1 MSTLQKG
8 NTSVS
13 ISAVDLFC
21 GVGGLTHGLQQA
33 GITVHAGLDVD
44 ATCRYAFEKNNQ
56 AQFIEKDIRTFEG
69 RELSALYPLGDI
81 KLLVGCAPCQP
92 FSVHTRKYR
101 KDRDR
106 PRDAKWELLNDFGR
120 LIEEVKPDIVAFENV
135 TPLRKEDIFADF
147 VGKLESLKYSVDQKL
162 VYCPDYGVPQ
172 KRRRLVLLAS
182 ALGEI
187 SLLPKTHLRDASHC
201 TGETSR
207 LPAVAVLPLLAG
219 QMQQD
224 DGQNALKSCP
234 TVRETIGNL
243 PPIAAG
249 DVSPADPLHRAR
261 KFKAKNQARI
271 KQSKP
276 GGTWKDWEEHLRA
289 PCHRK
294 PSGATYTSVYGRM
307 VWDEPA
313 PTITTQF
320 HNFGSG
326 RFGHPEQDRALSI
339 REGAMLQT
347 FPENYVFLEPNEPVK
362 ITRLGIHIGN
372 AVPVRLASVIGE
384 SIQKHV
390 EENSHG

>member
-1 MSTLQKG
+1 MNALQKG

-33 GITVHAGLDVD
+33 GIKVLAGLDVD
-44 ATCRYAFEKNNQ
+44 ATCRYAFKTNNK
-56 AQFIEKDIRTFEG
+56 ATFIEKDIREFKG
-69 RELSALYPLGDI
+69 SELSALYPPDGI

-101 KDRDR
+101 KHKD
-106 PRDAKWELLNDFGR
+106 PHQDAKWGLLNDFGR
-120 LIEEVKPDIVAFENV
+120 LIEEVEPEVVAFENV
-135 TPLRKEDIFADF
+135 TPIRKEDIFADF
-147 VGKLESLKYSVDQKL
+147 VGKLESLKYSVYQKL

-182 ALGEI
+182 TLGDI
-187 SLLPKTHLRDASHC
+187 SLLPQTHLRAASGC
-201 TGETSR
+201 AGETSLLQAEDYER
-207 LPAVAVLPLLAG
+207 LEP
-219 QMQQD
+219 
-224 DGQNALKSCP
+224 CP
-234 TVRETIGNL
+234 TVRETIDYL

-249 DVSPADPLHRAR
+249 EVSEADRLHRAR
-261 KFKAKNQARI
+261 RFKTKNQERI

-276 GGTWKDWEEHLRA
+276 GGTWKDWDAHLRA
-289 PCHRK
+289 PCHQK
-294 PSGATYTSVYGRM
+294 PSGETYTSVYGRM
-307 VWDEPA
+307 EWDAPA

-339 REGAMLQT
+339 REGALLQT
-347 FPENYVFLEPNEPVK
+347 FPQDYEFLEASVPVR
-362 ITRLGIHIGN
+362 ITQLGIHIGN
-372 AVPVRLASVIGE
+372 AVPVRLATVIGQ

-390 EENSHG
+390 EDNTNG

>member
-1 MSTLQKG
+1 MSALQKG

-33 GITVHAGLDVD
+33 GIKVRAGLDID
-44 ATCRYAFEKNNQ
+44 ATCRYAFETNN
-56 AQFIEKDIRTFEG
+56 AATFIEEDIREVKG
-69 RELSALYPLGDI
+69 PELSALYPPGDI

-101 KDRDR
+101 KDTAR
-106 PRDAKWELLNDFGR
+106 PRDTKWALLNDFGR
-120 LIEEVKPDIVAFENV
+120 LIEEVKPEIVAFENV
-135 TPLRKEDIFADF
+135 TPIRKEDIFTDF
-147 VGKLESLKYSVDQKL
+147 AGKLESLKYSVYQKL

-182 ALGEI
+182 TLGDI
-187 SLLPKTHLRDASHC
+187 SLLPKTHLRAASGC
-201 TGETSR
+201 AGETSLLQAEDYGR
-207 LPAVAVLPLLAG
+207 LKP
-219 QMQQD
+219 
-224 DGQNALKSCP
+224 CP

-249 DVSPADPLHRAR
+249 EVSEADLLHRAR
-261 KFKAKNQARI
+261 KFEAKNQARI

-276 GGTWKDWEEHLRA
+276 GGTWKDWDVHLRA
-289 PCHRK
+289 PCHQRK
-294 PSGATYTSVYGRM
+294 SGETYTSVYGRM
-307 VWDEPA
+307 EWDAPA

-339 REGAMLQT
+339 REGALLQT
-347 FPENYVFLEPNEPVK
+347 FPKHYDFLEPGIPMRM
-362 ITRLGIHIGN
+362 TQLGIHIGN
-372 AVPVRLASVIGE
+372 AVPVRLATVIGK

-390 EENSHG
+390 EDNTHG

>member
-33 GITVHAGLDVD
+33 GITVRAGLDVD
-44 ATCRYAFEKNNQ
+44 PTCRYAFETNNQ

-69 RELSALYPLGDI
+69 SELSALYPVGDI

-101 KDRDR
+101 KDRNR
-106 PRDAKWELLNDFGR
+106 PRDAKWELLKDFGR
-120 LIEEVKPDIVAFENV
+120 LIEAVQPKIVAFENV
-135 TPLRKEDIFADF
+135 TPIRKEDIFADF
-147 VGKLESLKYSVDQKL
+147 VGKLESLKYAVNFDQML

-182 ALGEI
+182 TLGEI

-201 TGETSR
+201 PGETPR
-207 LPAVAVLPLLAG
+207 LPAV
-219 QMQQD
+219 D
-224 DGQNALKSCP
+224 DGQNALKSYP
-234 TVRETIGNL
+234 TVRDTIGNL
-243 PPIAAG
+243 PAIAAG
-249 DVSPADPLHRAR
+249 EVSEADPLHRAR
-261 KFKAKNQARI
+261 KFEAKNQARI

-276 GGTWKDWEEHLRA
+276 GGTWKDWDEHLRA

-294 PSGATYTSVYGRM
+294 PSGETYTSVYGRM
-307 VWDEPA
+307 AWDEPA

-347 FPENYVFLEPNEPVK
+347 FPEDYDFLEPNEPVK
-362 ITRLGIHIGN
+362 ITQLGIHIGN
-372 AVPVRLASVIGE
+372 AVPVRLATVIGQ

-390 EENSHG
+390 EDNIHG